1 MLLRGGCDFEGEEL
15 QVPVSEIG
23 DDSLMRVIM
32 RVIMML
38 LAPYLDLSLKNQK

>member
-1 MLLRGGCDFEGEEL
+1 MLLRGLLRGCDFEGEE
-15 QVPVSEIG
+15 PVSEIG
-23 DDSLMRVIM
+23 DDSLM